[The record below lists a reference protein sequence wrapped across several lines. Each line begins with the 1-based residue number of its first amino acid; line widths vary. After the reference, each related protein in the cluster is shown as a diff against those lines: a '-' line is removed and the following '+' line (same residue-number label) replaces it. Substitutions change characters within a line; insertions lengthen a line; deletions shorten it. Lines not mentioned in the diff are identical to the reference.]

1 MRPVYSDTGS
11 ATVWWVSLSLL
22 LWFLTLAVAMTA
34 AARLDRDRAATAA
47 DLAALAAADRAAHG
61 THMACGP
68 ARITAEAN
76 DASLITCDLTGHI
89 VDVVVTV
96 PSTVLDHQVH
106 ARARAGPVHKADP
119 PEEEE

>member
-1 MRPVYSDTGS
+1 MRPARPDTGS

-22 LWFLTLAVAMTA
+22 LWFLTLAAVMTA
-34 AARLDRDRAATAA
+34 TARLDRNRATTAA
-47 DLAALAAADRAAHG
+47 DLAALAAAARVAHG
-61 THMACGP
+61 TESACGQ

-76 DASLITCDLTGHI
+76 DASLVTCDLTGHI

-96 PSTVLDHQVH
+96 PSTVLDHEVR
-106 ARARAGPVHKADP
+106 ARARAGPVHEADP